1 MFQKR
6 DFGYLIN
13 YGSQVFKLDLV
24 MTGIVILAIVAA
36 IMYGVITLLEK
47 MLLKFTKFYGG

>member
-1 MFQKR
+1 MFQKQGY
-6 DFGYLIN
+6 GYLIN

-36 IMYGVITLLEK
+36 IMYGIVTLLEK
-47 MLLKFTKFYGG
+47 ILLKFIRFYGG